1 VTAVD
6 AVAVVLWV
14 GVTLYVVFGGADF
27 GTGFWDL
34 AAGGAARGERPR
46 GLIDHAIG
54 PVWEANHVWLIFC
67 LVVLWTGFPRAF
79 AAVMS
84 TLYVPLSLA
93 ALGIVLR
100 GAGFAFRKATMG
112 AAARG
117 AYGAV
122 FAISS
127 ILTPF
132 FLGAALGGIASARVP
147 ARRVGNLVTSWVN
160 PTSLFVGILA
170 VAICA
175 YLAAV
180 FLAIDARRLGQANLE
195 RYFLRRALAAAVVA
209 GAAAIAGFFVLRA
222 DAPDLYRGL
231 AGKALPLVAVSVA
244 CGVTVLFLLARGARM
259 GTRLL
264 AVGAVATMVWAWG
277 VAQYPYLL
285 PETLTVAGGAA
296 VAPTLRAILIVFVAA
311 LVVVGPSLALLF
323 VLDQRSRLDAA

>member
-1 VTAVD
+1 MKASV
-6 AVAVVLWV
+6 AVAVVLWS

-34 AAGGAARGERPR
+34 VAGGTRRGERPR
-46 GLIDHAIG
+46 NLIDHAIG

-100 GAGFAFRKATMG
+100 GAGFAFRKAT
-112 AAARG
+112 ARG
-117 AYGAV
+117 AGRSSFSV
-122 FAISS
+122 LFSVSS

-132 FLGAALGGIASARVP
+132 FLGAALGGIASGRVP
-147 ARRVGNLVTSWVN
+147 AGHVGNLVTSWVN
-160 PTSLFVGILA
+160 PASAFVGTLA
-170 VAICA
+170 VSICA

-180 FLAIDARRLGQANLE
+180 FLTLDARRLRVAELE
-195 RYFLRRALAAAVVA
+195 RYYLVRARVAAVIAGAVALA
-209 GAAAIAGFFVLRA
+209 GLLVLRSEAPRLYHGLTA
-222 DAPDLYRGL
+222 DA
-231 AGKALPLVAVSVA
+231 LPIVAASVA
-244 CGVTVLFLLARGARM
+244 CGVAALILLARGAGT
-259 GTRLL
+259 GTRAL
-264 AVGAVATMVWAWG
+264 AAGAVAAMVWAWG

-285 PETLTVAGGAA
+285 PDTVTVAGGAA
-296 VAPTLRAILIVFVAA
+296 VGPTLRAILVVFVAA
-311 LVVVGPSLALLF
+311 LVIVGPSLALLF

>member
-1 VTAVD
+1 VTAAD
-6 AVAVVLWV
+6 AVAVVLWL

-34 AAGGAARGERPR
+34 VAGNAARGERPR
-46 GLIDHAIG
+46 ALIDHAIG

-84 TLYVPLSLA
+84 TLYLPLSLA

-100 GAGFAFRKATMG
+100 GAGFAFRKATKETAG
-112 AAARG
+112 RR

-122 FAISS
+122 FAVSS

-132 FLGAALGGIASARVP
+132 FLGATLGGIASARVP
-147 ARRVGNLVTSWVN
+147 LRTAGNLVTSWVN
-160 PTSLFVGILA
+160 PTSVFVGVLA

-180 FLAIDARRLGQANLE
+180 FLTIDARRLGEASLE
-195 RYFLRRALAAAVVA
+195 RYFQRRARAAAVVA
-209 GAAAIAGFFVLRA
+209 GAAAIVGLFVLRA

-231 AGKALPLVAVSVA
+231 TGKALPLVVVSVV
-244 CGVTVLFLLARGARM
+244 CGAAVLLLLARGARM

-277 VAQYPYLL
+277 LAQHPYLL

-296 VAPTLRAILIVFVAA
+296 VASTLRAILVVFVAA
-311 LVVVGPSLALLF
+311 VVIVGPSLALLF